1 MPPTVA
7 RQKSAFL
14 FYQGDKL
21 AEIKRELG
29 PGASMGTAM
38 TELSSRWKRLS
49 DADKEPYFQ
58 QEAADRERFKRE
70 SAEADREAY
79 ERAVAKRNNLVV
91 QEGEDY
97 TKRGCRVKIASE
109 RAEEEERKRRR
120 QAELEEEMDPEE
132 LAERRRIREQK
143 KRETEE
149 RRKRKREEEKLVAGR
164 HKKLNKAAAAQANK
178 RLEYLIK
185 QSSVFEKLAR
195 GHGHHAEKEDEKK
208 DDEKKRSSAH
218 RRGKAKQ
225 AEDELSD
232 ESEEDHVFL
241 TKQPKCI
248 KFGTL
253 KPYQLESLNW
263 MIHLAEKGL
272 NGILADEMGLGKTL
286 QSISILAYNY
296 EFLNNQGPHLICV
309 PKSTLSNWMNE
320 ITRWCPSLRPIRFH
334 GNKEKREELKQTY
347 FTNAAAAHDGRR
359 PLDRIKNPDT
369 GEMEDDN
376 SANPRQWDVCITTYE
391 VCNTE
396 KKTLEKFAW
405 KYLVIDEAHRLKNEA
420 SQFSKTVRMFN
431 TAHRLLL
438 TGTPLQNNLHE
449 LWALLNFL
457 LPDIFGNSDQFDEW
471 FNLEIDDDDAKKNMI
486 NQLHSILRPF
496 MLRRL
501 KKEVAK
507 GLPPKTE
514 TLLMVGMS
522 KMQKKLYK
530 DLLLRDIESL
540 TGKATAKGKTAILN
554 IVMQLRKCCGH
565 PYLFEG
571 VEDRSL
577 DPLGE
582 HLVENCGKLVVVDKL
597 MKRLKERGSR
607 VLIFTQMTRVLDIL
621 EDYMHMRGYN
631 YCRIDGNTEYSDR
644 ERSIEEFNEEGSE
657 KFCFL
662 LSTRAGGLG
671 INLQTADTCILYDSD
686 WNPQADLQ
694 AQDRVHRI
702 GQKKPVNIY
711 RLVTE
716 NTVEE
721 KIVERAQQ
729 KLKLDAM
736 VVQQGQLKDKDKLSS
751 QEIMAAV
758 RFGADVVFRSEEST
772 ITDEDIDAI
781 LERGK
786 NRTKELADKLKEAEK
801 GDLLDFRMDGGISAQ
816 TFEGVDYSD
825 KELRDQLK
833 LLAAD
838 SMGKR
843 ERRAPPVEYS
853 NIIPS
858 KKTMVVNNRR
868 IKLPKSLRLPRMED
882 FQFFNRERL
891 MELGGLEFQTY
902 AALREMGQLPPR
914 DYIARSRTLLPPELA
929 QEKLDLLNEG
939 FADWS
944 RGQYYHF
951 VKAATK
957 FGRTDLASISADMD
971 LPIDLVTAYSEA
983 FWQFG
988 PTELKT
994 VEWDRAVNAIEKGEQ
1009 KIAKQDKLNK
1019 LLKEFVR
1026 SFDDPRNEMVFA
1038 NKGTAHFA
1046 LEQDRALLASVD
1058 KNGYGN
1064 WEKVR
1069 EDIRSDTSLLFNHT
1083 TQGMDVDAIA
1093 KRCDYRIRQMEKE
1106 LDAREKKLKAGKS
1119 ASVLAATRILKATKE
1134 VDKFE
1139 IEAIKHQLRG
1149 EDVPP
1154 LNALSEDAR
1163 LAWNDRVQER
1173 LSFIDRLREIEI
1185 QVRNCKALAEETRK
1199 SILRGAQYV
1208 NYSNITLKAGGLVMG
1223 SSKST
1228 KKKPGPMPKTETN
1241 IPMQEDVEAKIN
1253 AEVLRVKEC
1262 GKCEFC
1268 LDKPE
1273 RGGPYKL
1280 RRICVD
1286 RMEMRKKLLL
1296 AEKSIAVPIVSITAN
1311 GSSKTV
1317 VGAKTSSNNN
1327 GNKSASAASV
1337 TSASTAKSDANG
1349 AAVAATTYNKP
1360 GPKPKT
1366 DKEKAA
1372 ALSLKLKVKKP
1383 STVKLA
1389 KKKSTEKNSNGE
1401 AKPRRVT
1408 SLGNKRMDVTDEM
1421 MPELCRRIGIQGTNK
1436 RMDLINQFALDYP
1449 DASVRQITLKFA
1461 DIVTKVLPECV
1472 PPVTEKRKGKGTVFY
1487 LRPRMYR
1494 LLPAADRPDDWEAYT
1509 EEDEML
1515 WNAEQE
1521 SKITAQ
1527 EATKKRKK
1535 EAIDNTSVAGEDD
1548 NSNTDNNTIDESIST
1563 AASALLLCNNGGKV
1577 TQQQNTNNSEPPLK
1591 KSRMSTS
1598 TSNVTSDAED

>member
-1 MPPTVA
+1 MPRSVA

-21 AEIKRELG
+21 AEFKRELG

-38 TELSSRWKRLS
+38 TELSARWKSLS
-49 DADKEPYFQ
+49 DAAKEPYFQ
-58 QEAADRERFKRE
+58 KEAADRERFQRE
-70 SAEADREAY
+70 SAEADQEAY
-79 ERAVAKRNNLVV
+79 EQAAARRNKLVV

-97 TKRGCRVKIASE
+97 TRRGCRVKIADE
-109 RAEEEERKRRR
+109 REGKEERKRRR
-120 QAELEEEMDPEE
+120 QAQLEEEMDPEE
-132 LAERRRIREQK
+132 LEERRRIRDQK
-143 KRETEE
+143 RRETEE

-164 HKKLNKAAAAQANK
+164 HKKLNKTAAAQANK

-185 QSSVFEKLAR
+185 QSSVFEKLIQ
-195 GHGHHAEKEDEKK
+195 GQGHHDADKEDEKK
-208 DDEKKRSSAH
+208 GDHKKQATTG
-218 RRGKAKQ
+218 RRGKAKV
-225 AEDELSD
+225 DDDLSD

-248 KFGTL
+248 KFGQL

-309 PKSTLSNWMNE
+309 PKSTLSNWMKE

-334 GNKEKREELKQTY
+334 GNKTEREELKQTH
-347 FTNAAAAHDGRR
+347 FSNAAAAHDGRR
-359 PLDRIKNPDT
+359 PSDRIKNPET

-376 SANPRQWDVCITTYE
+376 SGNPRQWDVCITTYE

-457 LPDIFGNSDQFDEW
+457 LPDIFGNSEQFDEW
-471 FNLEIDDDDAKKNMI
+471 FNLEIDDDDAKKKMI

-522 KMQKKLYK
+522 KVQKKLYK

-540 TGKATAKGKTAILN
+540 TGKATSKGKTAILN

-644 ERSIEEFNEEGSE
+644 ESSIEEFNQEGSE

-786 NRTKELADKLKEAEK
+786 NRTKELADKLQEAQK

-843 ERRAPPVEYS
+843 ERRAPPVEYT

-891 MELGGLEFQTY
+891 MEIGGLEFQTY

-914 DYIARSRTLLPPELA
+914 DYIVRSRTLLPPELA

-957 FGRTDLASISADMD
+957 FGRTDLTNISADMD

-988 PTELKT
+988 PTELKP
-994 VEWDRAVNAIEKGEQ
+994 VEWERAINFIEKGEQ

-1038 NKGTAHFA
+1038 NKGTSHFA

-1064 WEKVR
+1064 WEAVR

-1106 LDAREKKLKAGKS
+1106 LDAREKKLKAEKP
-1119 ASVLAATRILKATKE
+1119 ASVITATRILNAAKE
-1134 VDKFE
+1134 MDIFE
-1139 IEAIKHQLRG
+1139 VGAINCQLRG
-1149 EDVPP
+1149 EVIPP
-1154 LNALSEDAR
+1154 LDALSNHAR
-1163 LAWNDRVQER
+1163 EAWNDRVQER
-1173 LSFIDRLREIEI
+1173 LPFIDRLREIEI
-1185 QVRNCKALAEETRK
+1185 QVRNCKALAEETKK
-1199 SILRGAQYV
+1199 SIMRGAQYV
-1208 NYSNITLKAGGLVMG
+1208 NYSNITLKAGGPVMG

-1228 KKKPGPMPKTETN
+1228 KKKPGPMPKTESN

-1253 AEVLRVKEC
+1253 AEILRVKEC

-1273 RGGPYKL
+1273 RGGPYELRKL
-1280 RRICVD
+1280 CVD
-1286 RMEMRKKLLL
+1286 RMEMRRKLLL

-1311 GSSKTV
+1311 GSSKAV
-1317 VGAKTSSNNN
+1317 VTANGKASKNSS
-1327 GNKSASAASV
+1327 SV
-1337 TSASTAKSDANG
+1337 VKSDG
-1349 AAVAATTYNKP
+1349 STTPRKP
-1360 GPKPKT
+1360 GPKPK
-1366 DKEKAA
+1366 DKQPPS
-1372 ALSLKLKVKKP
+1372 SLKLKIKKP
-1383 STVKLA
+1383 AAAKQA
-1389 KKKSTEKNSNGE
+1389 KKKSENGESNG
-1401 AKPRRVT
+1401 ATKPRRVT

-1421 MPELCRRIGIQGTNK
+1421 LPELCRRIGVQGTNK

-1449 DASVRQITLKFA
+1449 DASVRQVTLKFA
-1461 DIVTKVLPECV
+1461 DIVTKMLPECV

-1494 LLPAADRPDDWEAYT
+1494 LLPAQDRPDDWEAHN

-1515 WNAEQE
+1515 WVAEQE
-1521 SKITAQ
+1521 SAQ
-1527 EATKKRKK
+1527 EADVVKKASKRKK
-1535 EAIDNTSVAGEDD
+1535 EAMIGEQNGSVTANGSATANVTAETDG
-1548 NSNTDNNTIDESIST
+1548 NSIDESIST
-1563 AASALLLCNNGGKV
+1563 AASALLLCNNGGGKAGSS
-1577 TQQQNTNNSEPPLK
+1577 NEPPLK
-1591 KSRMSTS
+1591 MSRMS
-1598 TSNVTSDAED
+1598 NGGAGGED